1 MNDTW
6 YSCVVFSEIEVL
18 LVLSSVA
25 EAVKR
30 PALSFESVDHV
41 SCHDGLP
48 LGVLGVGHRVP
59 HHVLQEH
66 AQHRPHLLVDESGDP
81 LDAASPGQPPDGGL
95 GDALDVVPQNL
106 HTHHS
111 ETNIIFV
118 YSLIVIS
125 VFFISYF
132 PSRTHLS
139 VPLSSSL
146 AETLAPFPSA
156 VPVLA
161 HPRSV

>member
-18 LVLSSVA
+18 LTEQCSVSK
-25 EAVKR
+25 AVKR

-41 SCHDGLP
+41 SCHDSLP

-81 LDAASPGQPPDGGL
+81 LDAAPPGQPSDGGL
-95 GDALDVVPQNL
+95 GDALDVVPQ
-106 HTHHS
+106 
-111 ETNIIFV
+111 
-118 YSLIVIS
+118 
-125 VFFISYF
+125 
-132 PSRTHLS
+132 HLA
-139 VPLSSSL
+139 VTLGASL
-146 AETLAPFPSA
+146 AESLASLATSSHVA
-156 VPVLA
+156 VVSDTAAQALPV
-161 HPRSV
+161 RSLYAGNSQ